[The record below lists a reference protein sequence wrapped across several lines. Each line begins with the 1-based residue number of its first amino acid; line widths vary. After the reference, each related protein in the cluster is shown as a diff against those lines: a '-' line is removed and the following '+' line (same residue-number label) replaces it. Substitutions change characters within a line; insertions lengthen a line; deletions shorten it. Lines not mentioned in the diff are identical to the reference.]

1 MANNFSEK
9 VTEQFRN
16 LVTSTYDLED
26 SIVDQLCTF
35 VSDAITR
42 VGVPSGRGRARK
54 QTTTRRKKSGYNVF
68 VRTMMSQDE
77 EIKKL
82 NHKEKMAAIGARWKD
97 LDADGKGEYN
107 DLARKENE
115 SDGGVSTVEEN
126 ETA

>member
-1 MANNFSEK
+1 MASNFSEK
-9 VTEQFRN
+9 VTDQFRN

-82 NHKEKMAAIGARWKD
+82 NHKEKMAAIGARWKE
-97 LDADGKGEYN
+97 LDEAGKGEYN
-107 DLARKENE
+107 DLAKKENE
-115 SDGGVSTVEEN
+115 TDGTAPAEESSA
-126 ETA
+126 TA